1 MAGQTP
7 TPPRIVVVGSCMLD
21 LIAQVESAPGPG
33 ETVLGQRLDTHPG
46 GKGFNQAIAAVR
58 LGCAVELVARVGND
72 EPRSLFL
79 ETLDRD
85 GVGRAHV
92 SVDADHG
99 TGTSLIVVDAHGE
112 NRIVAT
118 PRANL
123 ALTPAH
129 VAEASESLASA
140 GALLLSFEVPLDALT
155 AAVALAGPE
164 TLVCLNAAP
173 AQPIPDDLAA
183 RLDVLIVN
191 EIEAAALTGAAVE
204 SIDAALRAADRLRA
218 LVRRAA
224 VVTLGEQG
232 AVFAA
237 AGASGHLSAFETDV
251 RDTTGAGD
259 AFCAALAFAL
269 ATGYAIQNAVGL
281 ANAAGSLATRT
292 TGAAPAMPTADAVL
306 TLAGAP

>member
-1 MAGQTP
+1 
-7 TPPRIVVVGSCMLD
+7 MLD
-21 LIAQVESAPGPG
+21 LIAQVESAPEPG

-46 GKGFNQAIAAVR
+46 GKGFNQAIAAAR
-58 LGCAVELVARVGND
+58 LGCAVDLVARVGND
-72 EPRSLFL
+72 EPRTLFL
-79 ETLDRD
+79 ETLDRN
-85 GVGRAHV
+85 GIGRAHV
-92 SVDADHG
+92 SVDAEQG

-129 VAEASESLASA
+129 VAEASASLANA
-140 GALLLSFEVPLDALT
+140 GALLLSFEVPLHALT
-155 AAVALAGPE
+155 AAVALAGPD

-173 AQPIPDDLAA
+173 AQPIPADLAA

-191 EIEAAALTGAAVE
+191 EIEAAALTGTPVDR
-204 SIDAALRAADRLRA
+204 IDAALQAAHRLRTLA
-218 LVRRAA
+218 RKAA

-232 AVFAA
+232 AVYAA
-237 AGASGHLSAFETDV
+237 EGASGHVPAFETDV

-269 ATGYAIQNAVGL
+269 TTGYAIHDAVCL

-292 TGAAPAMPTADAVL
+292 PGAAPAMPTAAAVRA
-306 TLAGAP
+306 LAGATQG